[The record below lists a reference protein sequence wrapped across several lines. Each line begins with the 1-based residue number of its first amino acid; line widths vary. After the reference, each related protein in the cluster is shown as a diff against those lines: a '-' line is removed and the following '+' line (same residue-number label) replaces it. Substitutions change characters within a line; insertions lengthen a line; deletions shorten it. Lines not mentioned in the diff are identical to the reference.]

1 METQMLLRRL
11 EDLAQLDTDAVQVYA
26 EALEHVKDEDV
37 RKEFER
43 FQGEH
48 QYHASTLS
56 DTIVRLG
63 GTKPDLKV
71 DLMGRVADWVTAF
84 RSMIGTKG
92 PLHAMRTAEHYH
104 NRRYGEAV
112 EWDVGDEEV
121 ATMLKRFDADEKRH
135 LAFVE
140 ERLGDSAPAGGGAG

>member
-1 METQMLLRRL
+1 METRMLLRRL

-48 QYHASTLS
+48 KYHASTLS

-92 PLHAMRTAEHYH
+92 PLHAMKTAENYH
-104 NRRYGEAV
+104 NKHYGEAA

-121 ATMLKRFDADEKRH
+121 ATMLKRFFGDEKRH

-140 ERLGDSAPAGGGAG
+140 ERLGEHAAAGGGAG